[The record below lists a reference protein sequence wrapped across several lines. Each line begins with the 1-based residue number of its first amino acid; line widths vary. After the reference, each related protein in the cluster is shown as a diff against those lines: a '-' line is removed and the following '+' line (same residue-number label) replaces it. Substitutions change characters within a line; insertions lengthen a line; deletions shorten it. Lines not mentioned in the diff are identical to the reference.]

1 MTIPAPIPSDEA
13 ERLATLRRFAILDTE
28 KERAFDRITDFAAK
42 NFDVP
47 IAIISLV
54 DTDRQWFKASCGLDT
69 GQTPR
74 DLAFCA
80 YTILSDD
87 VHFVPD
93 ATKDKR
99 FAKHPLVTGDMGIR
113 FYCGA
118 PLIAE
123 NGQRIGSLCLIDTKP
138 RPDFTK
144 DQQERLAELAAMVV
158 DQMEMRLA
166 TGDVLQEIEY
176 RHEAQHKAAV
186 TERQMRALIEHVPT
200 GIALV
205 DRNGHYLATSQS
217 WRAFLSSVEASKSD
231 HDILDFKNVHPGWL
245 RAFKKALKGE
255 TTLNLEDAVQLSDG
269 TVEYLRWEACPW
281 KSGGDEIEGVVISAT
296 LVSTQVL
303 ARKHAENQ
311 TEMLNAVLEN
321 VKDGVVAC
329 DAEGRLTMFNHAT
342 RVMHGIDC
350 KPLPPEECSEF
361 YSLFEADGTTPLT
374 AERVPLFE
382 ALAGTSIVDREMLI
396 APNDLPERHIV
407 AQASQLLNPDGTLL
421 GAVASMTDVT
431 AQKHAANQLKASE
444 AHANYVAFHDTLTG
458 LPNRA
463 KFRQMIE
470 HKENSLT
477 DQMTAAFFLD
487 LNQFKAVNDLM
498 GHKIGDD
505 LLKRTA
511 DVLTEI
517 AGSEAFVGRLGGD
530 EFIVFKPV
538 MDSEEAVKL
547 GQQMVHEIS
556 KPMVRGGHTVASGA
570 SVGIALYPEHGEDH
584 DELMRR
590 ADLAM
595 YKAKSLSDGNPVLF
609 DPVMELETIQR
620 RALEMELGQAVNNNE
635 LEVYFQPIVDGQT
648 QETVGVEALVRWNHP
663 TRGLVSPVEF
673 IPVAEESG
681 SIVEIGDWVLR
692 TAMTT
697 MANRPELFLSVNLSP
712 VQFRD
717 AFLVERVFNA
727 VDETGFDPKRLE
739 LEVTEGLLIYDA
751 SVARRTIETFK
762 SRGIRIALDDFGTGY
777 SSLGYI
783 QSFPFDKVKIDR
795 SFVSDIDIN
804 PQSAAVVQCVVNLA
818 ASIGMEVTAE
828 GIETKSHEMLLKF
841 IGCNTLQGFRYG
853 KPMPAAEFEAFSNQK
868 KKKLA

>member
-1 MTIPAPIPSDEA
+1 MTIPAPIPADEA
-13 ERLATLRRFAILDTE
+13 ERLATLRRFAILDTD
-28 KERAFDRITDFAAK
+28 KERAFDRITDFAAR

-47 IAIISLV
+47 IALVSLV
-54 DTDRQWFKASCGLDT
+54 DTDRQWFKASCGLDAA
-69 GQTPR
+69 QTPR

-93 ATKDKR
+93 TTKDKR
-99 FAKHPLVTGDMGIR
+99 FAKNPLVTGEMAIR

-118 PLIAE
+118 PLIAQ
-123 NGQRIGSLCLIDTKP
+123 NGQRMGSLCLVDMKP

-144 DQQERLAELAAMVV
+144 EQQQRLAELAEMVV

-176 RHEAQHKAAV
+176 RHEAQHKAAA
-186 TERQMRALIEHVPT
+186 TERQMRALIEHVPA
-200 GIALV
+200 GIALI
-205 DRNGHYLATSQS
+205 DRDGQYLATSQS
-217 WRAFLSSVEASKSD
+217 WRAFLSSVEATRCD
-231 HDILDFKNVHPGWL
+231 EDILDFKQVHPGWFQ
-245 RAFKKALKGE
+245 AFEKALKGE
-255 TTLNLEDAVQLSDG
+255 TTLNPEDAVQLSDG
-269 TVEYLRWEACPW
+269 TVEYLRWEARPW
-281 KSGGDEIEGVVISAT
+281 KTEDEEIEGVVISAA
-296 LVSTQVL
+296 LVSTQVR

-321 VKDGVVAC
+321 VKDGIVAC
-329 DAEGRLTMFNHAT
+329 DADGRLTMFNHAT

-350 KPLPPEECSEF
+350 MPLPPEECSEF
-361 YSLFEADGTTPLT
+361 YSLFEADGTTPLK

-382 ALAGTSIVDREMLI
+382 ALRGTSVVDREMLI
-396 APNDLPERHIV
+396 APDDLPKRHIV
-407 AQASQLLNPDGTLL
+407 AQASPLLNTDGTLL

-431 AQKHAANQLKASE
+431 AQRLAADQLKASE
-444 AHANYVAFHDTLTG
+444 AQANYVAFHDTLTG

-470 HKENSLT
+470 DKENSLT
-477 DQMTAAFFLD
+477 HQTTAAFFLD

-505 LLKRTA
+505 LLRRTA
-511 DVLTEI
+511 DALTKI
-517 AGSEAFVGRLGGD
+517 AGSQAFVGRLGGD
-530 EFIVFKPV
+530 EFIIFKPV
-538 MDSEEAVKL
+538 MDSEEALTL

-556 KPMVRGGHTVASGA
+556 KPIVMSGHTVACGA
-570 SVGIALYPEHGEDH
+570 SVGIAMYPEHGEDH
-584 DELMRR
+584 EELMRR

-595 YKAKSLSDGNPVLF
+595 YKAKSLSDGKPVLF

-648 QETVGVEALVRWNHP
+648 QKTVGVEALVRWNHP
-663 TRGLVSPVEF
+663 TRGLVSPAEF

-681 SIVEIGDWVLR
+681 CIVEIGDWVLR
-692 TAMTT
+692 TAMLT
-697 MANRPELFLSVNLSP
+697 MAHRPELFLSVNLSP

-717 AFLVERVFNA
+717 ALLVERVFNA
-727 VDETGFDPKRLE
+727 LDETGFDPKRLE
-739 LEVTEGLLIYDA
+739 LEVTEGLLIYDT
-751 SVARRTIETFK
+751 SVARRVIETFK
-762 SRGIRIALDDFGTGY
+762 SKGIRIALDDFGTGY

-818 ASIGMEVTAE
+818 TSLGMDVTAE

-853 KPMPAAEFEAFSNQK
+853 KPMPAAEFEALRNQTMI
-868 KKKLA
+868 KLA